1 MKKLII
7 FLLALSLSYVLLSCA
22 KPNRELSD
30 PIEVDTDYLNQ
41 QIKLL
46 PVKHL
51 NTFKTGDPVGLQL
64 LYNSEN
70 EIVFPSNFNLR
81 IFVRQEYTWVEIE
94 ERVTQ
99 RFPDADVVL
108 SPINPVSYAQIV
120 TFFPELEHLNE
131 SYTLRAY
138 VFGDMKIDNDQTKPV
153 VAFVDIVL
161 SP

>member
-7 FLLALSLSYVLLSCA
+7 VLALCLSYVLLSCA
-22 KPNRELSD
+22 KLNDDLSA

-46 PVKHL
+46 PVKQL
-51 NTFKTGDPVGLQL
+51 NTFKIGEPVGLQL

-81 IFVRQEYTWVEIE
+81 IFVRREDNWVEIE
-94 ERVTQ
+94 ERATQ
-99 RFPDADVVL
+99 RFPDGDVVL
-108 SPINPVSYAQIV
+108 SPVNPASYAQIV
-120 TFFPELEHLNE
+120 TFFPELEYLNE
-131 SYTLRAY
+131 TYTLRVY
-138 VFGDMKIDNDQTKPV
+138 VFGDMRIGNHETKQV
-153 VAFVDIVL
+153 AAFVDIVL